1 MLEVATANKR
11 VLKKPAPYVI
21 FKDFGASS
29 LDFEV
34 RAYIAD
40 VTSGLT
46 IGSEIRFEIN
56 RRFSEEGIEIPFP
69 QMVVHRGSE
78 VAQETQS
85 QFYALKR
92 GKNASK

>member
-1 MLEVATANKR
+1 M
-11 VLKKPAPYVI
+11 
-21 FKDFGASS
+21 
-29 LDFEV
+29 
-34 RAYIAD
+34 
-40 VTSGLT
+40 T